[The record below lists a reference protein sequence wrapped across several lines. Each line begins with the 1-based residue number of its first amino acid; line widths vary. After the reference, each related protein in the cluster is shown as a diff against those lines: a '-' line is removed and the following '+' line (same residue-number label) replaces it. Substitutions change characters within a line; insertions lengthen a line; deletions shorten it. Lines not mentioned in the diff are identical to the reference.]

1 MLNFKNYAPILSA
14 EEAAGFLN
22 CSART
27 VARLCSRGELVA
39 CRAGNRWRINRDALL
54 RFAGYDPSEFIAG
67 EVSTDER

>member
-1 MLNFKNYAPILSA
+1 MQSFMNFAPILSA

-27 VARLCSRGELVA
+27 IARLCSRGELVA